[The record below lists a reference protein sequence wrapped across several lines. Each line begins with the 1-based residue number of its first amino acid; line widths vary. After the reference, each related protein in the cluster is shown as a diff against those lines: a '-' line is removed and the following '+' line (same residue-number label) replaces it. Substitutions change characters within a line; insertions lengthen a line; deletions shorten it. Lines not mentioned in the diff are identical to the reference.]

1 MLEDIATLQ
10 NYTVS
15 SVPDGYDAFLLAKLQ
30 LSAKHDI
37 IYIVSDGVALEHTA
51 QILNTIAPQ
60 IEVLKF
66 PAWDTVPYDRVSP
79 NVNVVATRV
88 GTLSTL
94 AQNPNPKKPRIILTS
109 SGAILQRLPLK
120 KILLN

>member
-10 NYTVS
+10 NCTIS

-37 IYIVSDGVALEHTA
+37 IYVVSDGVSLEHTA
-51 QILNTIAPQ
+51 QILNTITPQ

-79 NVNVVATRV
+79 NVNVVASRV
-88 GTLSTL
+88 ETLSTFRTL
-94 AQNPNPKKPRIILTS
+94 KNRVS
-109 SGAILQRLPLK
+109 S
-120 KILLN
+120 